1 MKMSDEALPQSIR
14 YSLLKT
20 AYPKITSVNP
30 ACSSEL
36 LAIISTEAIPQNVS
50 LLFLHVF
57 GTKTKPVLTQSDIA
71 WANDVLKDK
80 PALFEELK
88 EHLVLA

>member
-1 MKMSDEALPQSIR
+1 MNIGDDGLPQSIR
-14 YSLLKT
+14 LSLLKT

-36 LAIISTEAIPQNVS
+36 MGIITKELVPKNVS

-57 GTKTKPVLTQSDIA
+57 GTKEKPELSSADVEWLRDIL
-71 WANDVLKDK
+71 NKN
-80 PALFEELK
+80 PALAEVLREY
-88 EHLVLA
+88 LVSI